1 MKRFIQIFLM
11 SCLAFAGLS
20 SCETYDDDYD
30 QDFSPVFPLCGEWR
44 VDIFNAATN
53 AKVTRATIYTYDTAD
68 KSNSQMWLWVNNA
81 TYGTKCK
88 ISCDPA
94 AAAFSG
100 TNVANVLY
108 TGTTN
113 TVTNGVVVV
122 NGSTTP
128 SGGKSDSIEFTYYSS
143 KANTTYNI
151 KGYRRTGW
159 PEDE

>member
-1 MKRFIQIFLM
+1 ML
-11 SCLAFAGLS
+11 CLGFVGLS
-20 SCETYDDDYD
+20 SCETYGDYK
-30 QDFSPVFPLCGEWR
+30 QDFSPIFPLCGEWR

-53 AKVTRATIYTYDTAD
+53 AKVTRTAIYTYDTAD
-68 KSNSQMWLWVNNA
+68 KTATSMWLWINS
-81 TYGTKCK
+81 TSYGTKCK
-88 ISCDPA
+88 ITCDIA
-94 AAAFSG
+94 TTAFSG
-100 TNVANVLY
+100 TNVANTLL

-113 TVTNGVVVV
+113 TVTGGKVTV

-143 KANTTYNI
+143 KTNTTYLI